1 MPTHAAFLRAINVGG
16 RRITN
21 DALREA
27 CAASGLEEAA
37 TFRASGNV
45 VFTAARRVGEG
56 TLARRIEEGLE
67 RELGF
72 AVPAYVRSAAQLRA
86 IAAHVPLDPKLVDG
100 SEGKLQVVFLTGKPS
115 PASRREAL
123 GLAGDRDL
131 LALRSR
137 ELYWLPSGGLMESE
151 LDRKALDRLLG
162 PSTVRTKG
170 TVDLLA
176 EKFFAR

>member
-27 CAASGLEEAA
+27 CEMAGLEEPA

-45 VFTAARRVGEG
+45 VFTARPGEKEVALG
-56 TLARRIEEGLE
+56 RRIEEGLE

-72 AVPAYVRSAAQLRA
+72 AVPAYVRGSAELRR
-86 IAAHVPLDPKLVDG
+86 IAAHEPFDPGLVEASD
-100 SEGKLQVVFLTGKPS
+100 GKLQVIFLSARPT
-115 PASRREAL
+115 PAKRRAALAL
-123 GLAGDRDL
+123 GSERDRL
-131 LALRSR
+131 EMRAR
-137 ELYWLPSGGLMESE
+137 ELYWLPSGGLMDSE
-151 LDRKALDRLLG
+151 LDRKALDDLLG

-170 TVDLLA
+170 TVEGIA
-176 EKFFAR
+176 ERFFG

>member
-27 CAASGLEEAA
+27 CALAGLEEPA

-45 VFTAARRVGEG
+45 VFSAAGEDEAA
-56 TLARRIEEGLE
+56 LQRRIEEGLE

-72 AVPAYVRSAAQLRA
+72 AVPAYVRSAAQLRR
-86 IAAHVPLDPKLVDG
+86 IAAHEPFDPKLVRASD
-100 SEGKLQVVFLTGKPS
+100 GKLQVMFVPSKPT
-115 PASRREAL
+115 PAKRRQALAL
-123 GLAGDRDL
+123 GTDRDRL
-131 LALRSR
+131 DLRAR
-137 ELYWLPSGGLMESE
+137 ELYWLPSGGLMDSE
-151 LDRKALDRLLG
+151 LDRGALDRLLG

-170 TVDLLA
+170 TIDGVV
-176 EKFFAR
+176 EKYFG